1 MGIKTPK
8 ILERDIQRG
17 ILHYL
22 TLKGYLVFKHRNVG
36 IFKKSTGSYIPLP
49 AQDRG
54 ISDIIG
60 CLSNGRF
67 FAVEVKV
74 PGNKP
79 TMEQKLFLQRV
90 SEHGGV
96 AILAYSLDDVMKGG
110 L

>member
-1 MGIKTPK
+1 LRLKIKEK
-8 ILERDIQRG
+8 DIQRT
-17 ILHYL
+17 ILDYL
-22 TLKGYLVFKHRNVG
+22 ARKGYLVFKHRNVG
-36 IFKKSTGSYIPLP
+36 IFKKATGSYIPLP

-67 FAVEVKV
+67 FAVEVKAL
-74 PGNKP
+74 GNKP

-90 SEHGGV
+90 SEHGGL
-96 AILAYSLDDVMKGG
+96 AILAYSLDDVMKKG